1 MSAIF
6 PRGDLRRKNKG
17 HSNKEIN
24 MWTDKTKLAKLT
36 VLGASVIAL
45 AACGSSPN
53 QTSSSTYPA
62 TTTTTSASTIP
73 TTTTTSSA
81 TGYGVVQ
88 AIDVIPREQAGGIG
102 LGTVAG
108 AVVGGVLGNQV
119 GSGSGRKA
127 ATVAGAVGG
136 GVVGHQMEQNRASAG
151 QVYRVAVRM
160 DNGAVQT
167 LAQEVAPGVQVGDR
181 VRLDNGVIVERFR

>member
-1 MSAIF
+1 MQTGKMKVAMF
-6 PRGDLRRKNKG
+6 G
-17 HSNKEIN
+17 
-24 MWTDKTKLAKLT
+24 
-36 VLGASVIAL
+36 IAL
-45 AACGSSPN
+45 ATLTACGSSPN
-53 QTSSSTYPA
+53 RTSDASYPVTSGTGSVPVTTSSSIPV
-62 TTTTTSASTIP
+62 TTTA
-73 TTTTTSSA
+73 SSA

-88 AIDVIPREQAGGIG
+88 AIDVVNREQTGGIG
-102 LGTVAG
+102 VGTVAG

-127 ATVAGAVGG
+127 ATVAGAAGG
-136 GVVGHQMEQNRASAG
+136 ALLGNQMEKNSAAAG

-167 LAQEVAPGVQVGDR
+167 LTQEVAPGVQVGDR

>member
-1 MSAIF
+1 
-6 PRGDLRRKNKG
+6 
-17 HSNKEIN
+17 
-24 MWTDKTKLAKLT
+24 MWTEKMKLT
-36 VLGASVIAL
+36 ALCASIIAL
-45 AACGSSPN
+45 AACGSSPT
-53 QTSSSTYPA
+53 QTSSSTGSYPV
-62 TTTTTSASTIP
+62 TTTTSTIP

-136 GVVGHQMEQNRASAG
+136 GMVGHQMEQNTANAG

>member
-1 MSAIF
+1 MV
-6 PRGDLRRKNKG
+6 RKKKG
-17 HSNKEIN
+17 QPNKEMN
-24 MWTDKTKLAKLT
+24 MWTDRIKMTAI
-36 VLGASVIAL
+36 GASVIML

-53 QTSSSTYPA
+53 QTSSVGSYPA
-62 TTTTTSASTIP
+62 TTTSGSTIP
-73 TTTTTSSA
+73 TTTTSSA

-88 AIDVIPREQAGGIG
+88 AIDVIPREQAAGIG

-136 GVVGHQMEQNRASAG
+136 GVVGHQMEQNAGNTG

-160 DNGAVQT
+160 DNGSVQT

>member
-1 MSAIF
+1 
-6 PRGDLRRKNKG
+6 
-17 HSNKEIN
+17 
-24 MWTDKTKLAKLT
+24 MWTDKMKLT
-36 VLGASVIAL
+36 AIGASLMML

-53 QTSSSTYPA
+53 QTSSSAGSYPVA
-62 TTTTTSASTIP
+62 TTSTGSTIP
-73 TTTTTSSA
+73 TTSTTSST

-88 AIDVIPREQAGGIG
+88 AIDVIPREQAASIG
-102 LGTVAG
+102 MGTVAG

-119 GSGSGRKA
+119 GSGTGRKA

-136 GVVGHQMEQNRASAG
+136 GLVGRQMEQNASNSG

-160 DNGAVQT
+160 DNGSVQT

>member
-1 MSAIF
+1 
-6 PRGDLRRKNKG
+6 
-17 HSNKEIN
+17 
-24 MWTDKTKLAKLT
+24 MWIEKTKVT
-36 VLGASVIAL
+36 VLGVSMLLL
-45 AACGSSPN
+45 AACGSP
-53 QTSSSTYPA
+53 QR
-62 TTTTTSASTIP
+62 TTTTGTAGAVP
-73 TTTTTSSA
+73 VTTTTSSA

-88 AIDVIPREQAGGIG
+88 AIDVVPREQAGIG

-119 GSGSGRKA
+119 GSGTGRKA

-136 GVVGHQMEQNRASAG
+136 GMVGHQMEKNTRAADD
-151 QVYRVAVRM
+151 VYRVSVRM

-167 LAQEVAPGVQVGDR
+167 LVQETSPGVQVGER

>member
-1 MSAIF
+1 
-6 PRGDLRRKNKG
+6 
-17 HSNKEIN
+17 
-24 MWTDKTKLAKLT
+24 MWTDKIKLT
-36 VLGASVIAL
+36 AVGASVIAL

-53 QTSSSTYPA
+53 QTSSAGSYPVS
-62 TTTTTSASTIP
+62 TTTTSSTIP
-73 TTTTTSSA
+73 TTTTTTSSA

-88 AIDVIPREQAGGIG
+88 AIDVIPREQAAGIG

-119 GSGSGRKA
+119 GSGTGRKA

-136 GVVGHQMEQNRASAG
+136 GLVGRQMEQNAANTG

-160 DNGAVQT
+160 DNGSVQT

>member
-1 MSAIF
+1 
-6 PRGDLRRKNKG
+6 
-17 HSNKEIN
+17 
-24 MWTDKTKLAKLT
+24 MWTEKMKLT
-36 VLGASVIAL
+36 LMGVAVITL
-45 AACGSSPN
+45 AACGSSPK
-53 QTSSSTYPA
+53 QTSSSGAYPPV
-62 TTTTTSASTIP
+62 TTSSSTIP
-73 TTTTTSSA
+73 TTTSSA

-88 AIDVIPREQAGGIG
+88 AIDVIPREQAAGIG

-119 GSGSGRKA
+119 GSGSGRTA

-136 GVVGHQMEQNRASAG
+136 GVVGHRMEQNAANSG

>member
-1 MSAIF
+1 M
-6 PRGDLRRKNKG
+6 RGNNNG
-17 HSNKEIN
+17 QSNKEMN
-24 MWTDKTKLAKLT
+24 MWTDKIKLT
-36 VLGASVIAL
+36 AIGASVIVL
-45 AACGSSPN
+45 AACGSSPT
-53 QTSSSTYPA
+53 QTSSTGSYPVS
-62 TTTTTSASTIP
+62 TTTGSTIP
-73 TTTTTSSA
+73 TTTTTTSSA

-88 AIDVIPREQAGGIG
+88 AIDVIPREQAAGIG

-119 GSGSGRKA
+119 GSGTGRKA

-136 GVVGHQMEQNRASAG
+136 GLVGRQMEQNASNSG

-160 DNGAVQT
+160 DNGSVQT

>member
-1 MSAIF
+1 M
-6 PRGDLRRKNKG
+6 PLNKD
-17 HSNKEIN
+17 IN
-24 MWTDKTKLAKLT
+24 IWTENTKLSIVCT
-36 VLGASVIAL
+36 FVVTL
-45 AACGSSPN
+45 AACGSAPTNSP
-53 QTSSSTYPA
+53 TATYPA
-62 TTTTTSASTIP
+62 TTTTSGSTIP

-88 AIDVIPREQAGGIG
+88 AIDVIPREQAASIG

-136 GVVGHQMEQNRASAG
+136 GVVGHQMEKNANAANTG

-160 DNGAVQT
+160 DNGSVQT